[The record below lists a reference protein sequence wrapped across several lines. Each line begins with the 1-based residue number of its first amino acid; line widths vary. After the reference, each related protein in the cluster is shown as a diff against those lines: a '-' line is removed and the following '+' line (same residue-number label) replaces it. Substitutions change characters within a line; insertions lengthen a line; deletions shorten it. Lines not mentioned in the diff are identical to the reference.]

1 MHETVSIQARLD
13 QATNLPDTLAA
24 SFDAF
29 ETIRLLARD
38 CEDRMPALFAA
49 FMTAAD
55 AAVEGREAVTVAP
68 SLPATDRGHAP
79 VSVLSADADV
89 GEIASALAALG
100 ALLRD
105 RLSHAMALTAGERD
119 YAACQHAAQAAGRI
133 CQLMARDDDDTS
145 LR

>member
-1 MHETVSIQARLD
+1 MHETGSIQARLG
-13 QATNLPDTLAA
+13 QAANLPDTLAA

-68 SLPATDRGHAP
+68 SLPAPDRGHAP
-79 VSVLSADADV
+79 SSVLSADADV
-89 GEIASALAALG
+89 DEIASALTALS

-105 RLSHAMALTAGERD
+105 RLSHAMALTAEARD
-119 YAACQHAAQAAGRI
+119 RAACQHAAQAAERI

-145 LR
+145 VR

>member
-1 MHETVSIQARLD
+1 MHETGSIQARLG
-13 QATNLPDTLAA
+13 QATTLADTLTA

-29 ETIRLLARD
+29 ETIRLLAHD

-68 SLPATDRGHAP
+68 SLPAPDRRHAP
-79 VSVLSADADV
+79 VSVLSADANVD
-89 GEIASALAALG
+89 EIASALAALG

-105 RLSHAMALTAGERD
+105 RLSHAMALTAEARD
-119 YAACQHAAQAAGRI
+119 HAACQHAAQAARRI
-133 CQLMARDDDDTS
+133 CQLMARGDDGTS
-145 LR
+145 VR